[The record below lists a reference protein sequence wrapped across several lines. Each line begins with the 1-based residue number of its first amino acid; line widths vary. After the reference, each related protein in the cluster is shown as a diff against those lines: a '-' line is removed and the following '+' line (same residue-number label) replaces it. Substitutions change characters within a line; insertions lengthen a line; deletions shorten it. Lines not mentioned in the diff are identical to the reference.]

1 MVNNFKQHSQN
12 FLAVT
17 KARSLKTCLL
27 PIDALVL
34 YQEQNNYETAQG
46 FYFASQY
53 PVKTGYVVRLI

>member
-1 MVNNFKQHSQN
+1 MVNNFRQQSQN
-12 FLAVT
+12 FRAVT

-34 YQEQNNYETAQG
+34 SQEQNNYETAQG